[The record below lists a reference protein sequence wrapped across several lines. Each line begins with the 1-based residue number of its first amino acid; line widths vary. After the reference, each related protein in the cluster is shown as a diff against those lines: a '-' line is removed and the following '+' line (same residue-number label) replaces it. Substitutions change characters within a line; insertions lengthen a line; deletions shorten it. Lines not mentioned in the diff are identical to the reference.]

1 MDQDLKREG
10 VFRQIISFPDL
21 CFGEAM
27 TGSLEAAMGF
37 VAKSVFWLGL
47 VYSAM
52 PFDSGTPIALA
63 PTPGAMPGEGSSSLE
78 SLAAALI
85 PAASQNPE
93 GWKSAV
99 EVAAA
104 AGLSPT
110 GGPPAKDPAAPS
122 LRRVSR
128 EKSGREGAVRPRAA
142 NHIRSQDRQT

>member
-1 MDQDLKREG
+1 
-10 VFRQIISFPDL
+10 
-21 CFGEAM
+21 
-27 TGSLEAAMGF
+27 
-37 VAKSVFWLGL
+37 
-47 VYSAM
+47 
-52 PFDSGTPIALA
+52 
-63 PTPGAMPGEGSSSLE
+63 MPGEASSSLE

-104 AGLSPT
+104 LCAPDCLRAAAAGLSPT
-110 GGPPAKDPAAPS
+110 GGPPGKDPADPS

>member
-52 PFDSGTPIALA
+52 PFDCKRYEKTTA
-63 PTPGAMPGEGSSSLE
+63 PGGE
-78 SLAAALI
+78 A
-85 PAASQNPE
+85 
-93 GWKSAV
+93 
-99 EVAAA
+99 
-104 AGLSPT
+104 
-110 GGPPAKDPAAPS
+110 
-122 LRRVSR
+122 
-128 EKSGREGAVRPRAA
+128 
-142 NHIRSQDRQT
+142 